1 MMSNRLRL
9 RAATVVVMTAGVL
22 SLARPAVATVVAD
35 TFTAMM
41 DAAMAT
47 MDRAMM
53 APLSGDPDRDF
64 AAMMIPHHQGAIDMA
79 EAELRFG
86 HDERLR
92 RLAQA
97 IIVEQRQ
104 EIVVMRDALASLPP
118 APPAGG
124 VKTNASMPTMSM
136 GGTQN
141 PTSKGP

>member
-1 MMSNRLRL
+1 MMSNRFRL
-9 RAATVVVMTAGVL
+9 RAATVVVIAAGTL
-22 SLARPAVATVVAD
+22 SLARPAVATVAAD

-53 APLSGDPDRDF
+53 APPSGDPDRDF
-64 AAMMIPHHQGAIDMA
+64 AATMVPHHQGAIDMA

-124 VKTNASMPTMSM
+124 IETHASMPTMSM
-136 GGTQN
+136 GGMQN
-141 PTSKGP
+141 PISKGH

>member
-1 MMSNRLRL
+1 
-9 RAATVVVMTAGVL
+9 
-22 SLARPAVATVVAD
+22 
-35 TFTAMM
+35 
-41 DAAMAT
+41 
-47 MDRAMM
+47 
-53 APLSGDPDRDF
+53 
-64 AAMMIPHHQGAIDMA
+64 MMIPHHQGAIDMA

-104 EIVVMRDALASLPP
+104 EIVVMRDALATLPS
-118 APPAGG
+118 APPTSA
-124 VKTNASMPTMSM
+124 VHPHPSTPTMSM